1 MIEPIEDLY
10 KKVNTRNQAKYL
22 TDAVKHLDKFQAG
35 QYRLS
40 RRENYTV
47 RSHKAA
53 DDSVREKYN
62 HAKAGHPFRREEWIC
77 RLATG
82 ETFDFIGEVIDYQ
95 VPLKATS
102 GGDDS
107 GLGKIDLLTRTGDTV
122 YLLEVKEPNN
132 SESPLR
138 AILEIYTYWRQLGGE
153 DCRLFSRH
161 AGAQGARKAKKA
173 LLLFENETQGSVYQK
188 LFHPFHRDGHEHL
201 LALMKELDVEC
212 FVGTLKDGEELVS
225 VRPAAL

>member
-1 MIEPIEDLY
+1 MIENIEELY
-10 KKVNTRNQAKYL
+10 KKVNTRNQAKWL
-22 TDAVKHLDKFQAG
+22 TYVEEHLEEIKAG
-35 QYRLS
+35 SYKPS

-53 DDSVREKYN
+53 DDEVWKKY
-62 HAKAGHPFRREEWIC
+62 HKAKEGCPFRKEEWIC

-82 ETFDFIGEVIDYQ
+82 KTFDFIGEVIDYQ

-107 GLGKIDLLTRTGDTV
+107 GLGKIDLLTRTDDTA

-138 AILEIYTYWRQLGGE
+138 AILEIYIYWRQLGGE
-153 DCRLFSRH
+153 DCRLFSGH
-161 AGAQGARKAKKA
+161 AGVQGAKKAKKA
-173 LLLFENETQGSVYQK
+173 LLLFENEAQGSIYQK
-188 LFHPFHRDGHEHL
+188 LFYRDGHKQL
-201 LALMKELDVEC
+201 LDLMKGLDVEC

-225 VRPAAL
+225 IRPEAL

>member
-1 MIEPIEDLY
+1 MIENIEELY
-10 KKVNTRNQAKYL
+10 KKVNTRDQETWL
-22 TDAVKHLDKFQAG
+22 TVVEERLDEIKAG
-35 QYRLS
+35 QYKPS
-40 RRENYTV
+40 CRENYTV
-47 RSHKAA
+47 RSHKPA
-53 DDSVREKYN
+53 DDEVWKKYRN
-62 HAKAGHPFRREEWIC
+62 AKKRHPFRREEWIC

-82 ETFDFIGEVIDYQ
+82 KPFDSIGEVIDYQ

-107 GLGKIDLLTRTGDTV
+107 GLGKIDLLSRNGDTA
-122 YLLEVKEPNN
+122 YLLEVKEPDN

-153 DCRLFSRH
+153 DCRLFSGH
-161 AGAQGARKAKKA
+161 AGARGAKEARKA
-173 LLLFENETQGSVYQK
+173 LLLFENEAQGSIYQK
-188 LFHPFHRDGHEHL
+188 LFHRDGHERL

-225 VRPAAL
+225 VKPVAL